1 MRMKPLV
8 SDSDA
13 AFAAASRLAAVG
25 RLANGSR

>member
-1 MRMKPLV
+1 MKPLV

-13 AFAAASRLAAVG
+13 AFAAASRLVAVG